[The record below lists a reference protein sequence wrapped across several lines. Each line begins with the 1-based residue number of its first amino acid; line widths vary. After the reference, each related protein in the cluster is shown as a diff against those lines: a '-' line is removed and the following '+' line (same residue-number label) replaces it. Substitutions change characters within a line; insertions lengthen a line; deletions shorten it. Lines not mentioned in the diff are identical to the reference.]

1 MALIVMLAATPVG
14 GDYANPIKIA
24 AILILLVL
32 WAKLLTWADKD
43 APIAHLPREMIN
55 TGMLAGLGVG
65 YALFFFLP
73 TFILAFLVLL
83 LVFGAEIGVYLFIR
97 NQKVGLKDL
106 KSEIKNIGKGMKKGD
121 RAVKEVAGE
130 VQFMNKSGVLLPA
143 PAEETPAA
151 TVYSAIQ
158 QLFADPLKKGAE
170 ILELIPGDGA
180 TATYTVDGFRYR
192 GSTAPRETGSDV
204 VSHFKQLADMDVA
217 DKRKPQTGSMKV
229 VCAGKR
235 LDLRVSTRGST
246 AGETMTLEVDP
257 KKRHEFK
264 LDDLGLFP
272 EQLELL
278 KETVAGSAGIV
289 LVTVPKGAGLSSV
302 MYALLR
308 GHDAFLTHIQ
318 TIERDAAAD
327 LEGVT
332 QNKLPPGAPPAEE
345 SKLVSWVIDQEP
357 DTIAMSSVEDPKSA
371 QQLIKFAKK
380 GKRVYIGMRVGNT
393 QDAINQWRKLVGD
406 DNLAMEVLIMAIA
419 GRTLRLL
426 CNACKVGYTPD
437 PMTLRKLNMDSDR
450 VSKLFQARS
459 KPITDPKGV
468 PIPCEFCHELHFK
481 GRTGIYEIFVI
492 DEDARKAIVAGGSPT
507 QMKMAFR
514 KQRAKYLQ
522 EVALLQ
528 VEKGDTSVQEV
539 LRVLKAEGE
548 APPPPQSGRT
558 SAKPAG
564 PAAR

>member
-1 MALIVMLAATPVG
+1 MSLIVMLAAAPVG
-14 GDYANPIKIA
+14 GNYANPVKIL
-24 AILILLVL
+24 AILILLGL

-55 TGMLAGLGVG
+55 AGMIAGLGIG
-65 YALFFFLP
+65 YTLFFLLP
-73 TFILAFLVLL
+73 GFAIAFLALIGVLL
-83 LVFGAEIGVYLFIR
+83 IEIGVYLFIR
-97 NQKVGLKDL
+97 HQKVGLGDL
-106 KSEIKNIGKGMKKGD
+106 KGEIQNIGKGIKKGD
-121 RAVKEVAGE
+121 KTVKEVAGE
-130 VQFMNKSGVLLPA
+130 VQFLNKTGALLPA
-143 PAEETPAA
+143 PAEETPEAV
-151 TVYSAIQ
+151 TYSAIQ

-170 ILELIPGDGA
+170 ILELIPAEDA
-180 TATYTVDGFRYR
+180 TAAYTIDGFRYR
-192 GSTAPRETGSDV
+192 GYTAPRDVGSNV
-204 VSHFKQLADMDVA
+204 IGFFKQMAGMDVN
-217 DKRKPQTGSMKV
+217 DKRKPQSGAMKV

-235 LDLRVSTRGST
+235 LDLRINTRGST
-246 AGETMTLEVDP
+246 AGETMTIDVNP
-257 KKRHEFK
+257 KTRHEFK

-272 EQLELL
+272 EQLDLL
-278 KETVAGSAGIV
+278 KETVAGTAGIV
-289 LVTVPKGAGLSSV
+289 LVTAPNTAGLSSM

-308 GHDAFLTHIQ
+308 GHDAFLTHIH
-318 TIERDAAAD
+318 TIERDAVAD
-327 LEGVT
+327 LEGIT
-332 QNKLPPGAPPAEE
+332 QNKLDPAAPAAEE

-357 DTIAMSSVEDPKSA
+357 DTIAISSIVDPKSA

-380 GKRVYIGMRVGNT
+380 GKRVYVGMRMGNT

-406 DNLAMEVLIMAIA
+406 DNLAMEVLILAIA

-450 VSKLFQARS
+450 VSKLYQARS
-459 KPITDPKGV
+459 KPITDPKGN

-492 DEDARKAIVAGGSPT
+492 DDDAKQAIQSGGSPT

-522 EVALLQ
+522 EQALLL

-539 LRVLKAEGE
+539 LRILKPEGD
-548 APPPPQSGRT
+548 APPQAGRPP
-558 SAKPAG
+558 AKPAG
-564 PAAR
+564 PATR